1 MVIFLSIGW
10 LLSLAA
16 AGYIILRLQQKR
28 DAAKQEAATLLETEK
43 TLNYFATSM
52 FRQNSVEDILWDVT
66 KNCISRLQFEDC
78 VIYLYNPERNV
89 LVQKAAF
96 GPKNPQQF
104 EILNPL
110 EIAVG
115 SGIVGYVFEQGVAEI
130 IPDTSLDSRYIEDD
144 LRRNSEI
151 TVPIIYQGK
160 KFGIIDSEHSRKGFF
175 TENHLQILTTI
186 ASLCAIK
193 IEHALQEQAFRSAEM
208 KLHDNNRKM
217 AEIRLTSLRTQL
229 NPHFL
234 FNSIN
239 SINNFIIRKDN
250 QQASLYLN
258 VFSKLI
264 RQIFEY
270 SHSEWITLEKEIQLL
285 ELYIELERLRFENK
299 FISSITVNDT
309 LNPQQVLI
317 PPLLIQPF
325 VENAIWHGLLYRDGD
340 TGELNIR
347 FWRTNERL
355 FAGIEDNGIGRDMA
369 ARLKGKHAP
378 EVKKSGLALSDERIS
393 LMNEMYSSGISYT
406 VSDLIDDQNNSGGT
420 RVVLSMMI
428 KELRKK

>member
-1 MVIFLSIGW
+1 MVTFLSIGW
-10 LLSLAA
+10 LLSLLAG
-16 AGYIILRLQQKR
+16 GYIILRLQQKR

-66 KNCISRLQFEDC
+66 KNCISRLHFEDC
-78 VIYLYNPERNV
+78 VVYLYNPERNV

-130 IPDTSLDSRYIEDD
+130 IPDTSLDRRYIEDD

-193 IEHALQEQAFRSAEM
+193 IEHALQEQAFRSAEL

-239 SINNFIIRKDN
+239 SINNFILRKDN
-250 QQASLYLN
+250 QHASLYLN

-270 SHSEWITLEKEIQLL
+270 SHSEWITLEKEIKLL
-285 ELYIELERLRFENK
+285 ELYIQLERLRFENK
-299 FISSITVNDT
+299 FSSSISVDDT

-325 VENAIWHGLLYRDGD
+325 VENAIWHGLLYRDGE

-355 FAGIEDNGIGRDMA
+355 FAGIEDNGIGREKA
-369 ARLKGKHAP
+369 ARLKEKHAP

-428 KELRKK
+428 KELRNG